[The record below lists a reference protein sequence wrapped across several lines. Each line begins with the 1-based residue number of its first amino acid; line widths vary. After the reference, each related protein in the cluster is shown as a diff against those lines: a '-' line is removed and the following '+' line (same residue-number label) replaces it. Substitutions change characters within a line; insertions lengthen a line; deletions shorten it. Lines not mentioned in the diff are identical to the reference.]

1 MNVLKY
7 VYNNYMELFTDP
19 DLNII
24 TTQAFYAQYFPLY
37 RSVCLY
43 THIVFTEHHI
53 EKQLHN
59 TFWT

>member
-24 TTQAFYAQYFPLY
+24 TTQAFYA
-37 RSVCLY
+37 
-43 THIVFTEHHI
+43 
-53 EKQLHN
+53 
-59 TFWT
+59 